1 MISVK
6 NLNITRDGDVQ
17 RVSATFDEYDNEGKT
32 VRANARI
39 SRVLTDDK
47 AGKALS
53 KEVNDVIDFITK
65 AIEKES

>member
-1 MISVK
+1 MINVK
-6 NLNITRDGDVQ
+6 NLNITSDGKIQ
-17 RVSATFDEYDNEGKT
+17 RISATFDEFDSEGKT
-32 VRANARI
+32 IRANARI